1 MKNQSNIY
9 GSNSYDA
16 FFWLTVICSFNLYSL
31 INLVLIFMIL
41 FGVQS
46 PSLKDIKNVSWW
58 SKQKYLMTQIEEK
71 YQNDEM

>member
-16 FFWLTVICSFNLYSL
+16 FIWLAVRCSFNLYSL

-71 YQNDEM
+71 Y